1 MTQKEFSL
9 LKNNVGAENYS
20 RRDDLPKSDMR
31 FQMWTV
37 NLTII
42 FIVVVG
48 GILIYQYVEV
58 FGSEILKK
66 QDVWGQFG
74 DYFGGV
80 MNPLIG
86 MFTLVLLLQNL
97 DLQRKLLRQTR
108 EQVNIAKE
116 EYKLTREELE
126 RSATALVEQS
136 AILRQQ
142 AKEAESRFLSQKDD
156 EWYFQLLKM
165 RSEMIDKLTVG
176 LSGEQLVGAK
186 CFGKWVLILV
196 SEHIQPMRIRG
207 SSITNAQYVE
217 AVRELL
223 SLHTNSLY
231 PYLRFMESLIASIG
245 HHDPT
250 DESGRRKHALLATQL
265 GEWEATLLG
274 CYAITLDSPTA
285 VEQMRKLGVIGTK
298 LTTLRRNFEV
308 DAGTKDSDVY
318 EALLDHLH
326 LVFNPKHLA

>member
-1 MTQKEFSL
+1 MGKGEQDADNQLELDNLPDSGVRF
-9 LKNNVGAENYS
+9 GA
-20 RRDDLPKSDMR
+20 
-31 FQMWTV
+31 WTV
-37 NLTII
+37 NITII
-42 FIVVVG
+42 SISIFSGV
-48 GILIYQYVEV
+48 LIYQYVNI
-58 FGSEILKK
+58 FGGEISNK
-66 QDVWGQFG
+66 QEVWGQFG
-74 DYFGGV
+74 DYIGGV

-86 MFTLVLLLQNL
+86 MFSLVLLLQNL
-97 DLQRKLLRQTR
+97 DLQRKLLHQTR
-108 EQVNIAKE
+108 EQVNLAKA
-116 EYKLTREELE
+116 EYKLTRKELE

-136 AILRQQ
+136 AILQQQ
-142 AKEAESRFLSQKDD
+142 AREAESRFLSQKDD

-196 SEHIQPMRIRG
+196 SEHIQPMRMRG
-207 SSITNAQYVE
+207 SPITNAQYVE

-250 DESGRRKHALLATQL
+250 DESSRRKHALLATQL

-318 EALLDHLH
+318 DALLDHLQ